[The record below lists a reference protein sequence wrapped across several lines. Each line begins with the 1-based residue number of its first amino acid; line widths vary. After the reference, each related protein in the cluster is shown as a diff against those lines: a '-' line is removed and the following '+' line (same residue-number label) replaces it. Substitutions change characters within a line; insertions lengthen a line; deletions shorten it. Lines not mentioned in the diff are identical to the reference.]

1 MCFGNKKDTIAVVDT
16 SLLMNHPGIMRN
28 SKWCVFNV
36 PMAALRQLDG
46 LKDNDD
52 PATRQRARIASRTI
66 EDRRISIVKR
76 YVKINDLDNWGD
88 NTIIGTALKVKEENP
103 DKRVLLLTTDR
114 NMRLVAGFYDLEA
127 VDFEDFVKEDGCPAM
142 KYPLWIKIWGVI
154 AFSIFAGSWYYFST
168 DEDTFL
174 KMFAGGFFLL
184 FACLCAVGIIRTGR
198 LRQSVIEYYSGDS
211 TYNDFGHDESTLEK
225 NSSIGITDPG
235 DYIHG

>member
-1 MCFGNKKDTIAVVDT
+1 MYCKDKKDTIAVVDT
-16 SLLMNHPGIMRN
+16 SLLMNHPGIMIN

-66 EDRRISIVKR
+66 EEQRISIVKR
-76 YVKINDLDNWGD
+76 YVKINDLENWGD

-127 VDFEDFVKEDGCPAM
+127 VDFWDFVKEDGCPAM
-142 KYPLWIKIWGVI
+142 KYPLWIKIWGLI
-154 AFSIFAGSWYYFST
+154 AFSIFVGSWYYFST
-168 DEDTFL
+168 DEVTFL

-184 FACLCAVGIIRTGR
+184 FTCAFTAAIMRAKR
-198 LRQSVIEYYSGDS
+198 LRQSVVEYYDRNSKDLDSYFQDDDRFGKPEIDRSSGD
-211 TYNDFGHDESTLEK
+211 YMV
-225 NSSIGITDPG
+225 
-235 DYIHG
+235 